1 MEDDL
6 TQVGSLIKDLI
17 RLYHFSGGSSR
28 STRWALCSYDS
39 LCLFVKI
46 DVAGVLVHQSRTCK
60 DDIM

>member
-6 TQVGSLIKDLI
+6 TQVVSLIKDLI
-17 RLYHFSGGSSR
+17 RLYYFSGGSSR
-28 STRWALCSYDS
+28 SARWALCSYDS

-46 DVAGVLVHQSRTCK
+46 DVAGGAFHQSRTCK